1 MGSTV
6 ATLIAGVRR
15 LLRESAAVEWEDE
28 DILRVLRIEYR
39 DFAAALG
46 MLPGPGWF
54 TQTVTFTMPANTTEY
69 DLTDS
74 LDPAAGTFAAI
85 KTLYY
90 RPPVGR
96 AIPVDEAAK
105 GQEELYRLGPT
116 ESPVGQVPPSRRW
129 LTRPAGVP
137 TLNAHA
143 ESNVA
148 RDFIAHLRYEPPEI
162 DDGDTVET
170 AERHDDVLVMGA
182 VLRALLELE
191 EEDPAIERRYERKR
205 AQYLDAERN
214 AAGEFESETTKVTM
228 SDTVFGGE

>member
-6 ATLIAGVRR
+6 DSLIAEIRR
-15 LLRESAAVEWEDE
+15 LLRESEAVEWEDA
-28 DILRVLRIEYR
+28 DLLRVLRQEYR
-39 DFAAALG
+39 DFSAALG

-54 TQTVTFTMPANTTEY
+54 TQTVEFTMPANTTEY
-69 DLTDS
+69 DLTDA
-74 LDPAAGTFAAI
+74 LDPTAGTFAAI
-85 KTLYY
+85 KALWY

-96 AIPVDEAAK
+96 AVEIDEAAK

-116 ESPVGQVPPSRRW
+116 ESPVGQCSPARRW
-129 LTRPAGVP
+129 LTRPGGVP
-137 TLNAHA
+137 TLNAHP
-143 ESNVA
+143 ESNLA

-162 DDGDTVET
+162 DEGDSVET

-191 EEDPAIERRYERKR
+191 EEDPAIERRYARKR
-205 AQYLDAERN
+205 AEYLDAERN
-214 AAGEFESETTKVTM
+214 AAGEFTSETTKVTM